1 MLQVGG
7 HPGTVHA
14 HGAWVVKECLA
25 TEAHF
30 YQDACAVQPSAA
42 AAALQAWMPACWG
55 IADVHGCW
63 LPGWPQRAL
72 PAPLPCGAYTL
83 YLENLTAPFVRANV
97 CDIKLGTVLYDET
110 DPHVLP
116 DKRAK
121 MERKARETTSAEHGV
136 RVTGWCVWDERAQSF
151 ALIGKEPGRAART
164 RDDVA
169 DLLRRA
175 LGTDDAQRA
184 QLVRTH
190 LLPRLGALRADLAT
204 IPLRVRSA
212 SVLVVTEGDAATLDA
227 RLASG
232 GPVLDVRLIDFA
244 HTRWADACDEGALLG
259 LQVLYELCGRL
270 AT

>member
-14 HGAWVVKECLA
+14 HGAWVVKQCLA
-25 TEAHF
+25 TEAYF
-30 YQDACAVQPSAA
+30 YQETWAPYPSVA

-55 IADVHGCW
+55 IADEQGHW
-63 LPGWPQRAL
+63 LPGWPQRTL
-72 PAPLPCGAYTL
+72 PPPPPCGAYTL

-110 DPHVLP
+110 APQVTP
-116 DKRAK
+116 EKRAK

-136 RVTGWCVWDERAQSF
+136 RVTGWCAWDERTQAFS
-151 ALIGKEPGRAART
+151 LVGKEPGRAART
-164 RDDVA
+164 RGDLC

-175 LGTDDAQRA
+175 LGTDDARRA

-190 LLPRLGALRADLAT
+190 LLPRLGALREALAAM
-204 IPLRVRSA
+204 PLRLRSA
-212 SVLVVTEGDAATLDA
+212 SVLVVMEGDAAALDA
-227 RLASG
+227 RLATG

-244 HTRWADACDEGALLG
+244 HTCWADACDSGALLG
-259 LQVLYELCGRL
+259 LQVLYELGGRL
-270 AT
+270 AA